1 MAQKRDYYEVLGV
14 QKNAG
19 KDEVKSAYRK
29 LALQFHPDKNPDDK
43 AAEEKFKEAT
53 EAYEVLSDEEKRKRY
68 DRYGHEGVRGNDY
81 HQYSNVNDI
90 FSQFGD
96 IFAGTGFEDFF
107 GGFGG
112 GGRRGGARKQKGE
125 PGSDLKVRLP
135 LTLEE
140 IALGV
145 EKTIRVKR
153 WKPCE
158 TCTGT
163 GAKPGTGYSSCTTCN
178 GSGEI
183 RQVSRSMF
191 GQFVNVSA
199 CPTCSGMGQI
209 IKEPCTK
216 CSGEGRTRGE
226 TTIKVNVPAGVGEG
240 NYISIKSQGNAGRRG
255 GDPGN
260 VIVVIEEKQHE
271 YFIRDGVNI
280 YYDLTISFP
289 DAALGGEVE
298 VPTLD
303 GRQTIMI
310 EPGTQPGTTISLKDK
325 GIPRLNGYGRGEQII
340 RVGVY
345 IPQKLSSK
353 EKVTLKELAKSPN
366 IAPRSSGGDHNSR
379 DFFDKVREVFS

>member
-14 QKNAG
+14 QKGAN

-29 LALQFHPDKNPDDK
+29 LALQYHPDKNPDDTS
-43 AAEEKFKEAT
+43 AEEKFKEAT
-53 EAYEVLSDEEKRKRY
+53 EAYEVLSDEDKRKRY
-68 DRYGHEGVRGNDY
+68 DRYGHEGVRGGDY

-96 IFAGTGFEDFF
+96 IFAGTGFEDLF
-107 GGFGG
+107 GFGG
-112 GGRRGGARKQKGE
+112 GRRSGGSRRHKGE

-153 WKPCE
+153 WKPCD
-158 TCTGT
+158 TCSST
-163 GAKPGTGYSSCTTCN
+163 GAKPGTGYTVCSTCN

-199 CPTCSGMGQI
+199 CPTCGGMGQI
-209 IKEPCTK
+209 IKDPCTK

-240 NYISIKSQGNAGRRG
+240 NYISIKGQGNAGRRG
-255 GDPGN
+255 GDAGN

-303 GRQTIMI
+303 GRQVIMI
-310 EPGTQPGTTISLKDK
+310 EPGTQPGTTIPLKEK
-325 GIPRLNGYGRGEQII
+325 GIPRLNSYGRGDQIV

-366 IAPRSSGGDHNSR
+366 IAPRSSGGENNSR